1 MIANILL
8 GGVII
13 LGLVVTCLGVTL
25 AHSEIDNDKGFW
37 PWIIVALF
45 GLVLM
50 WTGLGLM
57 QE

>member
-8 GGVII
+8 GGLII
-13 LGLVVTCLGVTL
+13 FGLIVTCLSVTQ
-25 AHSEIDNDKGFW
+25 AYSEIDSRKGFW
-37 PWIIVALF
+37 PWIVVALV

-57 QE
+57 E